1 MAKASKSKSKR
12 YDKVEDLVDD
22 LKDAAEGTDDI
33 ELTKDDQDT
42 EGYPTDEVQF
52 DHDSPNPDT
61 EIQESELETGDTE
74 IADSTDANSAEDN
87 VTLDD
92 PRTED
97 QLNDDTLVATA
108 PEVQPEPEPAAL
120 TKPPVTSAPQ
130 VARSSG
136 FWPLVFGG
144 VVAAMLGFI
153 LGRADQFDAY
163 LPASMQRQTV
173 DLSVLEAQTEALAT
187 QNQSLTDAISE
198 LQNVEPAA
206 TPDPFDATPLENE
219 IAALTARIAELEA
232 RPVAAPVEG
241 GSPELEA
248 LVGTM
253 QSTISQQADEIAALK
268 EGVASVTE
276 AEQSIARRTLA
287 QAALARV
294 SAAID
299 TGSSYAPALA
309 DLEATGIIDI
319 PASLAAPADD
329 GVPTLASLA
338 TAFPDAARNAL
349 AAARSEEA
357 SAGGVDLGGFLRRQL
372 GARSVMPR
380 EGDDPDAVLSR
391 AEAALKAGDLN
402 TAVTEIETLPEAAK
416 AELASWL
423 EQAQTRQTAL
433 DAANALAQSLTTN

>member
-22 LKDAAEGTDDI
+22 LKDAADGTENG
-33 ELTKDDQDT
+33 ELTKDDQVA
-42 EGYPTDEVQF
+42 EAQPTDEAQVDQEPVT
-52 DHDSPNPDT
+52 S
-61 EIQESELETGDTE
+61 EEGIQEPEADDTDTAE
-74 IADSTDANSAEDN
+74 NNDRNDAENDVA
-87 VTLDD
+87 LDE
-92 PRTED
+92 PLTEE
-97 QLNDDTLVATA
+97 QLNDDTLAATE
-108 PEVQPEPEPAAL
+108 PEAQPEPEPVEVTA
-120 TKPPVTSAPQ
+120 PPVTSAPQ
-130 VARSSG
+130 EPRSSG

-163 LPASMQRQTV
+163 LPASMQRQTA
-173 DLSVLEAQTEALAT
+173 DLSGLEAQIDALAA
-187 QNQSLTDAISE
+187 QNQSLTDAITD
-198 LQNVEPAA
+198 LQNVEPTAA
-206 TPDPFDATPLENE
+206 PDPFDATPLEDE
-219 IAALTARIAELEA
+219 IAALTARIDGLEA
-232 RPVAAPVEG
+232 RPVPAPMES

-248 LVGTM
+248 MVGTM

-309 DLEATGIIDI
+309 DLEATGMIDI
-319 PASLAAPADD
+319 PASLATPAND
-329 GVPTLASLA
+329 GVPTLASLT
-338 TAFPDAARNAL
+338 TAFPEAARNAL
-349 AAARSEEA
+349 AAVRSEEA

-391 AEAALKAGDLN
+391 AEAALKTGDLN
-402 TAVTEIETLPEAAK
+402 TAVTEIETLPETAK
-416 AELASWL
+416 AELAGWL